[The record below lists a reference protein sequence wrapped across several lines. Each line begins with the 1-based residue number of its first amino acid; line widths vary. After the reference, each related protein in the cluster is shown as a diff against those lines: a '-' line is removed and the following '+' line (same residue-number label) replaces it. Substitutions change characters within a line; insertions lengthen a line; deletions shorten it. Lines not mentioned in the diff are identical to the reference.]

1 MDRCRARGTSPAS
14 VRSLDFILQ
23 VTQSLEG
30 HIKITFALQ
39 KDSCSNSVECGLEE
53 ILREARETS
62 LGATA
67 TAQEQDVAEGLNQDS
82 HSWGGKE
89 RRRPV

>member
-1 MDRCRARGTSPAS
+1 M
-14 VRSLDFILQ
+14 SLDFILQ

-39 KDSCSNSVECGLEE
+39 KDSCSNSVERGLEE

-62 LGATA
+62 LEATA
-67 TAQEQDVAEGLNQDS
+67 AAQEQDVAEGLN
-82 HSWGGKE
+82 
-89 RRRPV
+89 

>member
-1 MDRCRARGTSPAS
+1 M
-14 VRSLDFILQ
+14 VMSLDFILQ

-39 KDSCSNSVECGLEE
+39 KDSCSNSVERGLEE

-62 LGATA
+62 LEATA
-67 TAQEQDVAEGLNQDS
+67 TAQEQDVAEGMN
-82 HSWGGKE
+82 
-89 RRRPV
+89 

>member
-1 MDRCRARGTSPAS
+1 M
-14 VRSLDFILQ
+14 VMSLDFILQ

-39 KDSCSNSVECGLEE
+39 KDSCSNSVERGLEE

-62 LGATA
+62 LEATA
-67 TAQEQDVAEGLNQDS
+67 TAQEQGVAEGLNQDS

-89 RRRPV
+89 RRKPV